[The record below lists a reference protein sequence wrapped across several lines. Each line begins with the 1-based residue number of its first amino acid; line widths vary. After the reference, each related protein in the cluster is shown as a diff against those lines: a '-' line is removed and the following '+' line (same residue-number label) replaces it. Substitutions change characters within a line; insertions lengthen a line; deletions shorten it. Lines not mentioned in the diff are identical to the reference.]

1 MSNQAAIQVNDF
13 IQADVPSGNFSIKGG
28 FFS

>member
-13 IQADVPSGNFSIKGG
+13 IQIDVLSGNFSMKGG